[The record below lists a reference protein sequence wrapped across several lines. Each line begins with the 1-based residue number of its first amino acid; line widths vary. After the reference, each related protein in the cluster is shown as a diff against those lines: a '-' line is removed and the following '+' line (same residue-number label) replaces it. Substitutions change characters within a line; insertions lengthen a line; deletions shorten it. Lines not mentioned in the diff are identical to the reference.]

1 MGLFDEN
8 EKIETLDKEVIEACN
23 QKNRQAVSIFEG
35 WTSKDKMSYV
45 MTKDGSLRSVPP
57 SATYDLRLT
66 SKRGVY
72 NGYNAKSISLE
83 ISSLSQYKDKDG
95 LMHFKINRP
104 SLPVVIR
111 RDMEIPDCFI
121 FDVPEG
127 TKEVTFITF
136 RAVPLAKLPK
146 VKGNVK
152 VNYINRNTCI
162 CIRPNEKI
170 NISKWWNGDYES
182 VVINGNKVIKK

>member
-23 QKNRQAVSIFEG
+23 QKNKNAAYIFEG
-35 WTSKDKMSYV
+35 WTSKDRMSYV
-45 MTKDGSLRSVPP
+45 MAKDGSLRSVPP

-66 SKRGVY
+66 SKSSV
-72 NGYNAKSISLE
+72 YNAKSITLE

-170 NISKWWNGDYES
+170 NVSKWWNGDYES